1 MLAFGLTWLTA
12 GWDSGQTHG
21 QPGGT
26 GFCFLLL
33 LKHCPHGN
41 APGWKTRIF
50 MRKKAFK
57 GRWPAGRVPA
67 LRPCPAPVVPRV
79 LGGYV
84 PLPRR
89 PPHVASPHV
98 LVGLVVEPLH
108 DGSATRPPPLHR
120 PTSPPSTSGPADFRF
135 RRPRIRGHT
144 LPPHTHPP
152 HFSCACAPR
161 SGMRGRQGALPD
173 RRPAAAHPRGVGAG
187 AAGEVGGGWSVC
199 NVRSQPGGPCRQG
212 SVALSS
218 AWQRPGF
225 QRWPG
230 EAGTCPLLAFPRLTP
245 QPPPPPPPR

>member
-1 MLAFGLTWLTA
+1 M
-12 GWDSGQTHG
+12 
-21 QPGGT
+21 
-26 GFCFLLL
+26 
-33 LKHCPHGN
+33 
-41 APGWKTRIF
+41 
-50 MRKKAFK
+50 
-57 GRWPAGRVPA
+57 PA

-152 HFSCACAPR
+152 TFPAPAPLAAACVAA
-161 SGMRGRQGALPD
+161 RGR
-173 RRPAAAHPRGVGAG
+173 
-187 AAGEVGGGWSVC
+187 
-199 NVRSQPGGPCRQG
+199 CRIA
-212 SVALSS
+212 V
-218 AWQRPGF
+218 
-225 QRWPG
+225 
-230 EAGTCPLLAFPRLTP
+230 
-245 QPPPPPPPR
+245 PPPPIRGASGRGRPGRWGAGGLCATLDPSLAGRAGRVPWLCPRPGSGRVSSGGRVKRALVPCSPFLA